1 MSKILSEYRHS
12 WPITETPQW
21 MDDGLDRLGSALAA
35 LIAIDSHLVVPL
47 PVESA
52 SRRGLREIEYLV
64 AHARPRT
71 TAMSRPVE
79 TKAVGPQ
86 AAEA

>member
-1 MSKILSEYRHS
+1 MTKTLSEYRDS

-21 MDDGLDRLGSALAA
+21 MDDGLERLGSALVA
-35 LIAIDSHLVVPL
+35 LIAIGSHLVVPL
-47 PVESA
+47 PVASA
-52 SRRGLREIEYLV
+52 SRRGLREIECLV
-64 AHARPRT
+64 ALTRPRT
-71 TAMSRPVE
+71 TATSRPVE